1 MAEKDLKCESPDFNV
16 SDFHLY
22 LVMFKMGSE
31 SYFAGGEVAKEAQQ
45 FSFLRRILKIGRV
58 GLLVIVFGELMP
70 QFQLLDLQSPTY
82 NLRLVSRLNVL
93 V

>member
-1 MAEKDLKCESPDFNV
+1 MNRGDCSHFITWIKLRLGTIHWLAQGHNAELENGKKDLKSRVSDFS

-45 FSFLRRILKIGRV
+45 FSFLRRILK
-58 GLLVIVFGELMP
+58 LAE
-70 QFQLLDLQSPTY
+70 
-82 NLRLVSRLNVL
+82 
-93 V
+93 